1 MQNVTVM
8 LFGVGL
14 VAGILLIIAV
24 KKQLEWLLDFILRG
38 VMGTLA
44 IYLINSWFL
53 TVGIVS
59 GVLLHPAT
67 VLTVTILG
75 FPGVLG
81 LYTWN
86 LFKSM

>member
-14 VAGILLIIAV
+14 VASVLLVLAV
-24 KKQLEWLLDFILRG
+24 KRRLEWLLDFILRG
-38 VMGTLA
+38 VTGTLA
-44 IYLINSWFL
+44 IYLINSWLL
-53 TVGIVS
+53 TVGISS
-59 GVLLHPAT
+59 GVLLHPFT
-67 VLTVTILG
+67 VLTVAILG

-86 LFKSM
+86 LIKSM